1 MERMC
6 MIGIAVIYPDSFAVV
21 DLIVRGE
28 QFEDALDVVSDIQ
41 EMLEVHDDYM
51 NTFNPEKDFVIEL
64 DSHGIEA
71 YVLRYIT
78 DTSEVSLDTDNVRE
92 FFIDLDR

>member
-1 MERMC
+1 
-6 MIGIAVIYPDSFAVV
+6 MIGISVVYPDGFDVV

-28 QFEDALDVVSDIQ
+28 QFESALDVVGDIQ
-41 EMLEVHDDYM
+41 EMLETHDDYM

-64 DSHGIEA
+64 DIHGIEA
-71 YVLRYIT
+71 CVLRYIT